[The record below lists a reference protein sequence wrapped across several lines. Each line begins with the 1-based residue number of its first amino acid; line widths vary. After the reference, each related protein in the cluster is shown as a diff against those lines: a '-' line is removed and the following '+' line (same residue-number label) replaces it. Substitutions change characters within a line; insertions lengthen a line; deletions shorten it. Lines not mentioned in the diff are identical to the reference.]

1 MNGLQSSTTLHN
13 GVKMPWL
20 GLGVWMAQEGEE
32 VQHAVK
38 TAIEVGYRSIDTAA
52 AYQNEA
58 GVGQG
63 IRASGIPREQL
74 FVTTKV
80 WNSAQ
85 GYESTLKAFEES
97 RKKLQL
103 DYLDLYLIHWPVAN
117 KYLDTWR
124 ALEKLYH
131 DGAVRA
137 IGVSNFQ
144 PEHLQDLIDHG
155 TIKPMVNQIECHPL
169 LTQEP
174 LRKFCQ
180 ENGIQVEA
188 WSPLFRGGDLLA
200 NPVLQRIGQ
209 AYGKT
214 AAQVIL
220 RWHRQNQVVAIPKSV
235 HPARIREN
243 GDIFDFQLTDSEM
256 AEISALNEGR
266 QSIEYDPYNV
276 DF

>member
-1 MNGLQSSTTLHN
+1 MDGLQSSTTLHN

-200 NPVLQRIGQ
+200 NPALQRIGQ